1 MTVKRWLAVGPPNV
15 GKSTLFNALTGGHA
29 AVSNW
34 AGTTVEVETGRL
46 RGGVEVIDLPGTVS
60 LVPVSD
66 DEAVTWQVVREGL
79 VAGDAGVLFVADAV
93 RLSRSLY
100 LLSQILEIG
109 VPVVVALNLY
119 DEAREAGAPPDPD
132 ALAAWLGV
140 PVVATSSRSREG
152 LTALRAALASG
163 GAKGRPM
170 WTDAPAVVSARVAVE
185 PTLPAPLR
193 GASTLALLGHTDVG
207 ADAGVVAVAR
217 ASADLDALV
226 VGARYAWI
234 DEHLPRMV
242 AGEPAVDWVRRV
254 DRWLLH
260 PIVGTA
266 VFLGLMGALFT
277 ALFVGTDPVV
287 GWVEEAFAWLGVS
300 VDALL
305 GAVVGDGP
313 WASLVRGLVVDG
325 LIAGVGA
332 VLVFLPQIA
341 LLFLFLAVLED
352 CGYLARAAAIVD
364 RMLRAAG
371 LPGRAF
377 VPLLS
382 GFACAVPA
390 ILATRTL
397 PRFRD
402 RLLTMM
408 VLPLTTCSARL
419 PVYALVVGALF
430 PATVP
435 GTQVPM
441 RPLAMLGMYVFS
453 ATLTLVAALVFGRI
467 LLPQSPTPTVLEL
480 PPYRVPAPR
489 QVLRTTWWRVRGF
502 LHGATGTIVAATVAL
517 WALLTFPHFDPEV
530 LVSPDEAAAVVQ
542 AGGDVEHLAVSRAL
556 ERSYGGQLGHAMEPL
571 IAPLGF
577 DWKIGV
583 GLLGSFAARE
593 VFVSTL
599 GVIHGIEGAEGDD
612 AGLREALRDARTA
625 EGRPVYSARVGAS
638 VLAFFAIAMQCL
650 STLAVLRKETGGW
663 RWPAFIGAYM
673 TGLAWV
679 TSFVVWHVGGWLG
692 A

>member
-1 MTVKRWLAVGPPNV
+1 
-15 GKSTLFNALTGGHA
+15 
-29 AVSNW
+29 
-34 AGTTVEVETGRL
+34 
-46 RGGVEVIDLPGTVS
+46 
-60 LVPVSD
+60 
-66 DEAVTWQVVREGL
+66 
-79 VAGDAGVLFVADAV
+79 
-93 RLSRSLY
+93 
-100 LLSQILEIG
+100 
-109 VPVVVALNLY
+109 
-119 DEAREAGAPPDPD
+119 
-132 ALAAWLGV
+132 
-140 PVVATSSRSREG
+140 
-152 LTALRAALASG
+152 
-163 GAKGRPM
+163 
-170 WTDAPAVVSARVAVE
+170 
-185 PTLPAPLR
+185 
-193 GASTLALLGHTDVG
+193 
-207 ADAGVVAVAR
+207 
-217 ASADLDALV
+217 
-226 VGARYAWI
+226 
-234 DEHLPRMV
+234 MV
-242 AGEPAVDWVRRV
+242 AGEAAVDWVRRV

-260 PIVGTA
+260 PVVGTA
-266 VFLGLMGALFT
+266 VFLGLMGCLFT
-277 ALFVGTDPVV
+277 ALFVGADPLV
-287 GWVEEAFAWLGVS
+287 GIVEDAFAAIGAFADGSLRT
-300 VDALL
+300 LL
-305 GAVVGDGP
+305 GEGP
-313 WASLVRGLVVDG
+313 AASLVRGLVVDG
-325 LIAGVGA
+325 GIAGVGA

-419 PVYALVVGALF
+419 PVYALMIGALF
-430 PATVP
+430 PATLP
-435 GTQVPM
+435 GTSIPL
-441 RPLAMLGMYVFS
+441 RPLAMLAMYVFS
-453 ATLTLVAALVFGRI
+453 GTLTLFAALVFGRL

-480 PPYRVPAPR
+480 PPYRLPAPR
-489 QVLRTTWWRVRGF
+489 QILRTTWWRVRGF

-517 WALLTFPHFDPEV
+517 WALLSFPRFEPSE
-530 LVSPDEAAAVVQ
+530 LVSPAEAASVVE
-542 AGGDVEHLAVSRAL
+542 AGADVERLVASRAL
-556 ERSYGGQLGHAMEPL
+556 ERSYGGQLGHAMEPW

-599 GVIHGIEGAEGDD
+599 GVIHGIEGADDDD
-612 AGLREALRDARTA
+612 AGLREALRDAKTTD
-625 EGRPVYSARVGAS
+625 GQPVYSARVGAS

-663 RWPAFIGAYM
+663 RWPAFIGVYM
-673 TGLAWV
+673 TVLAWC